1 MEKENKEIDIR
12 YIITP
17 YQYAVRCCEYSL
29 QQQGLLFKVSEYL
42 QGYFQEY
49 IDTETAK
56 GRKMTSPLF
65 SDIQMKMGLPTIN
78 IPMSEL
84 NIDPSNTAHA
94 RNSLNQ
100 LLAIPVS
107 KTVVKENGDI
117 IDEDIFLFRKRSIKR
132 GSTIIKI
139 ELDMEAAAIIFDMR
153 KKGYI
158 SHPDDIALAA
168 KKEKTP
174 ALYIL
179 LKRETKNWKYHKVKI
194 SPLELKMKLGLI
206 QKTPDGEIKE
216 IKYPR
221 FSKFKQK
228 IIEPLL
234 EDLDR
239 MKKEGRI
246 ECSFEV
252 EYDYMGR
259 SPKGDPA
266 YIYFGIKPDEAEE
279 ITEEPKA
286 IELKNEPKTTTR
298 TRKPKAQQT
307 ELQFTE
313 EEPQYFTPYKER
325 APYIPEYEEMQKAN
339 PTQKAQEYESNF
351 ITDYKR
357 EVENAKKRWQDKWD
371 SFVGHYNGRG
381 KEILA
386 QIKCNGISSVSIRN
400 ISVSY
405 PDKVQKQLDKLKLTD
420 EEWEDIV
427 SQLNK
432 HKFVAYG
439 ILGIDR
445 TEQGKNPAV
454 VWRRK

>member
-1 MEKENKEIDIR
+1 MGKDVKCIKWHYSPNSYLRLANKYSPFQQKLLLKVTGHLQKYIKKYFESDQFKEGKGSGEIFTEIQKTQGIDEIR
-12 YIITP
+12 LS
-17 YQYAVRCCEYSL
+17 YA
-29 QQQGLLFKVSEYL
+29 
-42 QGYFQEY
+42 
-49 IDTETAK
+49 
-56 GRKMTSPLF
+56 
-65 SDIQMKMGLPTIN
+65 
-78 IPMSEL
+78 EL
-84 NIDPSNTAHA
+84 NIAPNNYWYA
-94 RNSLNQ
+94 RNELYKFVETPVSFEFYKDGKLTAKSVPLFIGAETTMGKNYITLSLNM
-100 LLAIPVS
+100 
-107 KTVVKENGDI
+107 TVFSRFFTMN
-117 IDEDIFLFRKRSIKR
+117 
-132 GSTIIKI
+132 
-139 ELDMEAAAIIFDMR
+139 
-153 KKGYI
+153 KGKFI
-158 SHPDDIALAA
+158 SHPDDLAFTA
-168 KKEKTP
+168 KTEKFVS
-174 ALYIL
+174 LYCL
-179 LKRETKNWKYHKVKI
+179 LKSRMMSWKQTSTKFNL
-194 SPLELKMKLGLI
+194 LELKEELGLI
-206 QKTPDGEIKE
+206 DRDECGKIISE
-216 IKYPR
+216 KYAR
-221 FSKFKQK
+221 FSSFKKRVLEPTINDLNRAKEEGK
-228 IIEPLL
+228 IE
-234 EDLDR
+234 R
-239 MKKEGRI
+239 A
-246 ECSFEV
+246 FAV
-252 EYDYMGR
+252 EYDYNG
-259 SPKGDPA
+259 
-266 YIYFGIKPDEAEE
+266 
-279 ITEEPKA
+279 
-286 IELKNEPKTTTR
+286 
-298 TRKPKAQQT
+298 RKPIGEPTWIVFYLIKNQTEKSHHKKISENIEENSQNKEVEPRQT

-420 EEWEDIV
+420 EEWEDIA